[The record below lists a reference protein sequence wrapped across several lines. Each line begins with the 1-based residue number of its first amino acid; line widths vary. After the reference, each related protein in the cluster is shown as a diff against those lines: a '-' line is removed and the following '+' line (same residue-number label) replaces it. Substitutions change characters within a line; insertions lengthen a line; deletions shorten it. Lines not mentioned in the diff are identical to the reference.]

1 MVQRGREYEDTIGGT
16 AEVPGFDPKTG
27 RAGKDCYD
35 RVDQPGVSGLYQLFS
50 NVWVALILAAAAA
63 VLAAR
68 NIGARRALEGALD
81 GIEDREDFFC
91 QLMEGNTMEFPGYPV
106 VVTREYLVTAY
117 QTVLVYRLEEVK
129 KAGREELKK
138 ILFPGKVKV
147 NEEILNKVSAYI
159 G

>member
-1 MVQRGREYEDTIGGT
+1 
-16 AEVPGFDPKTG
+16 
-27 RAGKDCYD
+27 
-35 RVDQPGVSGLYQLFS
+35 
-50 NVWVALILAAAAA
+50 
-63 VLAAR
+63 
-68 NIGARRALEGALD
+68 
-81 GIEDREDFFC
+81 
-91 QLMEGNTMEFPGYPV
+91 MEGNTMEFPGYPV

>member
-1 MVQRGREYEDTIGGT
+1 MKIQSAGQQKYQDLIRKPAERVRT
-16 AEVPGFDPKTG
+16 AMIVWISLACLAFI
-27 RAGKDCYD
+27 
-35 RVDQPGVSGLYQLFS
+35 SFFS
-50 NVWVALILAAAAA
+50 NVWVALILTAAAA

-68 NIGARRALEGALD
+68 NIGARRVLEGALD

-129 KAGREELKK
+129 KTGREELKK